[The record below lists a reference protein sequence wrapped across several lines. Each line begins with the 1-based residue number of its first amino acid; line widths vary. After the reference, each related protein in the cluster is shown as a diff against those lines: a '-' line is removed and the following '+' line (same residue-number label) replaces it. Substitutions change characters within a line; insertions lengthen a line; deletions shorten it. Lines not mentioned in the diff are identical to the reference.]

1 MKNVEKWV
9 FRKAL
14 KMRIKKVA
22 NLYFDLQPSTR
33 SGTRTHTAVRPL
45 VPETSASTDSAI
57 RACLE
62 DCETVVCFS
71 FAGAKIVIFHR
82 ISKF

>member
-1 MKNVEKWV
+1 M
-9 FRKAL
+9 
-14 KMRIKKVA
+14 
-22 NLYFDLQPSTR
+22 QSCTR

-82 ISKF
+82 ISKFYGDFFCILCDFLYLCPRNEE

>member
-33 SGTRTHTAVRPL
+33 SGGTIL
-45 VPETSASTDSAI
+45 
-57 RACLE
+57 
-62 DCETVVCFS
+62 
-71 FAGAKIVIFHR
+71 
-82 ISKF
+82 